1 MPRVKHHF
9 EPGHVYHLTTRT
21 RTGEFAFE
29 SETAKR
35 MIADA
40 LGFYRGRGDWIL
52 YAFVIMANHV
62 HCVAGETGIGLNRV
76 FGAFKSWVSNR
87 LGTETQGTRLERR
100 FDDNAVRDWREMVS
114 VVAYVHENPVRIGLV
129 RGPEDYF
136 WSSARNYAGLSPVA
150 IEVDLAW

>member
-9 EPGHVYHLTTRT
+9 EAGHVYHLTTRT

-29 SETAKR
+29 SEAAKR
-35 MIADA
+35 RVADA
-40 LGFYRGRGDWIL
+40 LAFYRERGDWRL

-62 HCVAGETGIGLNRV
+62 HCVVEETGIGLDRV
-76 FGAFKSWVSNR
+76 FGGFKSWVSNS
-87 LGTETQGTRLERR
+87 LGSGPGGSLLERR
-100 FDDNAVRDWREMVS
+100 FDDNAVRDWREMRS
-114 VVAYVHENPVRIGLV
+114 VVRYVHANPVRIGLV
-129 RGPEDYF
+129 HASEHYF